1 MFDDDD
7 DYLEPEWGPSPS
19 IELEHKSIDF
29 NLFMWKTGDKYSV
42 ILWERR
48 GDADR
53 MLRAYGADDKE
64 EAMHIFASFMNEW
77 ELY

>member
-1 MFDDDD
+1 MIDDDD
-7 DYLEPEWGPSPS
+7 DYYDWKSAPRPS
-19 IELEHKSIDF
+19 IELKHKSIDF
-29 NLFMWKTGDKYSV
+29 NLLMWKTGDRYSV

-53 MLRAYGADDKE
+53 MLKAYAADDE
-64 EAMHIFASFMNEW
+64 DEAMHLFALFMNEW